1 VELKI
6 RRFTMTP
13 LSGKRVK
20 IRPLEQED
28 WKDLYRWWNNPAS
41 LGEFIRSPLQSYKE
55 FEKFLEN
62 VVFAQHQSTILIIER
77 VGDTSK
83 VGDIS
88 FWPSREGDYGITIG
102 YALGEADQ
110 RSKGFMTEAVK
121 LLVDYL
127 FESKNIERI
136 DADTDLEN
144 VGSQKVLERNGFKKE
159 GVLRKH
165 SYVKGEFRDDY
176 QYSLIREDWK
186 ANKKT
191 GN

>member
-1 VELKI
+1 
-6 RRFTMTP
+6 MTP
-13 LSGKRVK
+13 LSGKRVR
-20 IRPLEQED
+20 IRPLEHED

-41 LGEFIRSPLQSYKE
+41 LGEFISSPLRGYKE

-62 VVFAQHQSTILIIER
+62 VVFGQHQSTILIIER
-77 VGDTSK
+77 VDDNSK

-102 YALGEADQ
+102 YGLGEADQ

-127 FESKNIERI
+127 FESKNIERV

-144 VGSQKVLERNGFKKE
+144 FGSQKVLERNGFKKE
-159 GVLRKH
+159 GILRKH
-165 SYVKGEFRDDY
+165 GFVKGLFRDDFL
-176 QYSLIREDWK
+176 YSLIREDWK
-186 ANKKT
+186 ASKKT